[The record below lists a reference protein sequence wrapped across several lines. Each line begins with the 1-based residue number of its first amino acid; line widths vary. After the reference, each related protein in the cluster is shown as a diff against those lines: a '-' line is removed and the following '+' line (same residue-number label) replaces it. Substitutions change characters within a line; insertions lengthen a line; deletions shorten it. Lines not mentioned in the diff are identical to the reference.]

1 MGDLSAWTKP
11 ILPIGSY
18 AIVFLN
24 AGTGGYPSKVT
35 FTLVDLDIGHGT
47 TSTYTI
53 VEVFEQT
60 KMGSFKSNVSVSCFV
75 NPTGVYLMTATIR

>member
-1 MGDLSAWTKP
+1 MGKISAWTKP
-11 ILPIGSY
+11 VLPTGSY

-35 FTLVDLDIGHGT
+35 FTLADLGIERGKY
-47 TSTYTI
+47 SV

-60 KMGSFKSNVSVSCFV
+60 KMGSFAPNDSMSCFV
-75 NPTGVYLMTATIR
+75 NPTGVFLMRATIP